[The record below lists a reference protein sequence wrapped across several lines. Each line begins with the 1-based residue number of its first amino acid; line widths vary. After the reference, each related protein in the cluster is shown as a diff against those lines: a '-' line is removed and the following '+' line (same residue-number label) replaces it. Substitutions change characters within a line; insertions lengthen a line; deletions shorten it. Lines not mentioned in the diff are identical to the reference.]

1 VAARAAR
8 ALRRGL
14 RAASARPVTPLV
26 VLFTANAVNAVVC
39 TRLCAAT
46 TALLVLA
53 TYSENMSCC
62 GTNVSISPRPGPHAP
77 AQPQGGPSTPTTAG
91 AQEGRT
97 ADCAPLLLPP
107 LPRHLTAAR
116 RYTCIS
122 PRPCSSA
129 AQASAESSKEV
140 SRSQGVTAPCLRPCT
155 RRDAPLC
162 RPPQRVLIHAHRRA
176 LRTSARMVPALRDR
190 GWHARPPVPA
200 ALPAP
205 QIKSYIDAVTD
216 NLALQT
222 RVLSHSTAGEQAEPV
237 RAARAHE
244 RPQCCPPRVASRQ
257 AQRGGRSSKRVP
269 LRALHQ
275 RGPSA
280 KLFSEWKYSQWP
292 RWHSPRVRI
301 HKWGPYG

>member
-1 VAARAAR
+1 MGRPTFFFSLPPPRPRPAPPPPPSSSSSSSSSISLSQSESSVAARAAR

-26 VLFTANAVNAVVC
+26 VLFTANTVNAVVC

-176 LRTSARMVPALRDR
+176 LRTSARPWCQLCETGDGTPGHLCRL
-190 GWHARPPVPA
+190 H
-200 ALPAP
+200 
-205 QIKSYIDAVTD
+205 
-216 NLALQT
+216 
-222 RVLSHSTAGEQAEPV
+222 
-237 RAARAHE
+237 
-244 RPQCCPPRVASRQ
+244 C
-257 AQRGGRSSKRVP
+257 QRRR
-269 LRALHQ
+269 
-275 RGPSA
+275 
-280 KLFSEWKYSQWP
+280 
-292 RWHSPRVRI
+292 
-301 HKWGPYG
+301 